1 MRNLQVRIR
10 RPPLRP
16 ADLELID
23 AEQPRLTNG
32 SFLARALWLAVDPFR
47 CAPDAATR
55 GLPRPGDVVPARGV
69 GEVIESRHEVFNIGS
84 LVVLDCGL
92 QQLCVSEGHHARLLH
107 PGQTP
112 ASTALGVLGAPGM
125 AAYFGL
131 LHLARLRPGETVLV
145 SAAAN
150 AAGAMAGQIAML
162 KGAGALGMAGTREKC
177 DWVTRH
183 ARLSA
188 CINYA
193 AENLE
198 ARLRHLAPHGV
209 DIYFDNVGGE
219 LLEKVVASAPPDGY
233 TLALLGVNNAINASL
248 YNKAGFE
255 FLRDIAPV
263 GAVMR
268 VPLVM
273 VVNPSFPASTVPQFI
288 AYAKANPGKI
298 TMGSGGVGTSIHVSG
313 ELFKMMTGV
322 DMLHVPYRGLAET
335 SPGSH
340 SSIFR

>member
-23 AEQPRLTNG
+23 AERPTLTNG

-69 GEVIESRHEVFNIGS
+69 GEVIESRHDVFNIGS

-162 KGAGALGMAGTREKC
+162 KGARALGMAGTREKC

-183 ARLSA
+183 ARFSA
-188 CINYA
+188 CINYS

-219 LLEKVVASAPPDGY
+219 LLEKVVASGILARGARIVQNSVTPADPDVLLARNSAGAAHGPAGLRAP
-233 TLALLGVNNAINASL
+233 SL
-248 YNKAGFE
+248 
-255 FLRDIAPV
+255 
-263 GAVMR
+263 R
-268 VPLVM
+268 VPARGDCLVWRRAHRRQG
-273 VVNPSFPASTVPQFI
+273 PRGGGARQRPRAPAARDAGRQLRPAARAAV
-288 AYAKANPGKI
+288 
-298 TMGSGGVGTSIHVSG
+298 
-313 ELFKMMTGV
+313 
-322 DMLHVPYRGLAET
+322 RGA
-335 SPGSH
+335 
-340 SSIFR
+340 

>member
-1 MRNLQVRIR
+1 VRNLQVRIR
-10 RPPLRP
+10 RPPSRP

-131 LHLARLRPGETVLV
+131 LHLARLRAGETVLV

-162 KGAGALGMAGTREKC
+162 KGARALGMAGTREKC

-219 LLEKVVASAPPDGY
+219 LLEKVVASGILARGARIVQNSVTPADPEVLLTRGDYAPGTVQVLRMDVQDY
-233 TLALLGVNNAINASL
+233 EHRRS
-248 YNKAGFE
+248 E
-255 FLRDIAPV
+255 FLREAIAWY
-263 GAVMR
+263 GAGRIATKDHVVEGLANAPAHLLLAMQGGNFGR
-268 VPLVM
+268 PLVR
-273 VVNPSFPASTVPQFI
+273 
-288 AYAKANPGKI
+288 
-298 TMGSGGVGTSIHVSG
+298 
-313 ELFKMMTGV
+313 L
-322 DMLHVPYRGLAET
+322 
-335 SPGSH
+335 
-340 SSIFR
+340 

>member
-16 ADLELID
+16 ADLEIID
-23 AEQPRLTNG
+23 AEQPTLTNG

-47 CAPDAATR
+47 CAPDDATR

-69 GEVIESRHEVFNIGS
+69 GEVIESRHDVFNIGS

-131 LHLARLRPGETVLV
+131 LHLARLRATDTVLV

-162 KGAGALGMAGTREKC
+162 KGARALGLAGTREKC

-183 ARLSA
+183 ARFSA
-188 CINYA
+188 CINYS
-193 AENLE
+193 AENIE

-219 LLEKVVASAPPDGY
+219 LLEKVVASGILARGARIVQNSVTPADPESLLARGDYAPGTVQVLRMDLQDY
-233 TLALLGVNNAINASL
+233 EHRRS
-248 YNKAGFE
+248 E
-255 FLRDIAPV
+255 FLREAIAWY
-263 GAVMR
+263 GAGRIAAKDHVVEGLANAPAHLLLAMQGGNFGR
-268 VPLVM
+268 PLVR
-273 VVNPSFPASTVPQFI
+273 
-288 AYAKANPGKI
+288 
-298 TMGSGGVGTSIHVSG
+298 
-313 ELFKMMTGV
+313 L
-322 DMLHVPYRGLAET
+322 
-335 SPGSH
+335 
-340 SSIFR
+340 

>member
-1 MRNLQVRIR
+1 MRNLQVRIK

-23 AEQPRLTNG
+23 AERPTLTNG

-69 GEVIESRHEVFNIGS
+69 GEVIESRHDVFNIGS

-131 LHLARLRPGETVLV
+131 LHLTRLRPGETVLV

-162 KGAGALGMAGTREKC
+162 KGARALGMAGTREKC

-183 ARLSA
+183 ARFSA

-193 AENLE
+193 AENLG

-219 LLEKVVASAPPDGY
+219 LLEKVLASGILARGARIVQNSVTPADPDELFARGDYAPG
-233 TLALLGVNNAINASL
+233 TLQVLRMDLQDYEHRRS
-248 YNKAGFE
+248 E
-255 FLRDIAPV
+255 FLREAIAWY
-263 GAVMR
+263 GAGRIATKDHVVEGLANAPAHLLLAMQGGNFGR
-268 VPLVM
+268 PLVR
-273 VVNPSFPASTVPQFI
+273 
-288 AYAKANPGKI
+288 
-298 TMGSGGVGTSIHVSG
+298 
-313 ELFKMMTGV
+313 L
-322 DMLHVPYRGLAET
+322 
-335 SPGSH
+335 
-340 SSIFR
+340 

>member
-131 LHLARLRPGETVLV
+131 LHLARLRPTDTVLV

-162 KGAGALGMAGTREKC
+162 KGARALGMAGTREKC

-219 LLEKVVASAPPDGY
+219 LLEKVVASGILARGARIVQNSVTPADPEVLLTRGDYAPGTVQVLRMDVQDY
-233 TLALLGVNNAINASL
+233 EHRRS
-248 YNKAGFE
+248 E
-255 FLRDIAPV
+255 FLREAIAWY
-263 GAVMR
+263 GAGRIATKDHVVEGLANAPAHLLLAMQGGNFGR
-268 VPLVM
+268 PLVR
-273 VVNPSFPASTVPQFI
+273 
-288 AYAKANPGKI
+288 
-298 TMGSGGVGTSIHVSG
+298 
-313 ELFKMMTGV
+313 L
-322 DMLHVPYRGLAET
+322 
-335 SPGSH
+335 
-340 SSIFR
+340 

>member
-131 LHLARLRPGETVLV
+131 LHLARLRAGETVLV

-219 LLEKVVASAPPDGY
+219 LLEKVVASGILARGARIVQNSVTPADPEVLLTRGDYAPGTVQVLRMDVQDY
-233 TLALLGVNNAINASL
+233 EHRRS
-248 YNKAGFE
+248 E
-255 FLRDIAPV
+255 FLREAIAWY
-263 GAVMR
+263 GAGRIATKDHVVEGLANAPAHLLLAMQGGNFGR
-268 VPLVM
+268 PLVR
-273 VVNPSFPASTVPQFI
+273 
-288 AYAKANPGKI
+288 
-298 TMGSGGVGTSIHVSG
+298 
-313 ELFKMMTGV
+313 L
-322 DMLHVPYRGLAET
+322 
-335 SPGSH
+335 
-340 SSIFR
+340 

>member
-1 MRNLQVRIR
+1 VRNLQVRIK

-23 AEQPRLTNG
+23 AERPTLTNG

-69 GEVIESRHEVFNIGS
+69 GEVIESRHDVFNIGS

-162 KGAGALGMAGTREKC
+162 KGAGALGMAGTREK
-177 DWVTRH
+177 
-183 ARLSA
+183 
-188 CINYA
+188 
-193 AENLE
+193 
-198 ARLRHLAPHGV
+198 
-209 DIYFDNVGGE
+209 
-219 LLEKVVASAPPDGY
+219 
-233 TLALLGVNNAINASL
+233 
-248 YNKAGFE
+248 
-255 FLRDIAPV
+255 
-263 GAVMR
+263 
-268 VPLVM
+268 
-273 VVNPSFPASTVPQFI
+273 
-288 AYAKANPGKI
+288 
-298 TMGSGGVGTSIHVSG
+298 
-313 ELFKMMTGV
+313 
-322 DMLHVPYRGLAET
+322 
-335 SPGSH
+335 
-340 SSIFR
+340 

>member
-1 MRNLQVRIR
+1 VRNLQVRIR

-131 LHLARLRPGETVLV
+131 LHLARLRAGETVLV

-162 KGAGALGMAGTREKC
+162 KGARALGMAGTREKC

-183 ARLSA
+183 ARFSA

-198 ARLRHLAPHGV
+198 TRLRHLAPHGV

-219 LLEKVVASAPPDGY
+219 LLEKVVASGILARGARIVQNSVTPADPEVLLTRGDYAPGTVQVLRMDVQDY
-233 TLALLGVNNAINASL
+233 EHRRS
-248 YNKAGFE
+248 E
-255 FLRDIAPV
+255 FLREAIAWY
-263 GAVMR
+263 GAGRIATKDHVVEGLANAPAHLLLAMQGGNFGR
-268 VPLVM
+268 PLVR
-273 VVNPSFPASTVPQFI
+273 
-288 AYAKANPGKI
+288 
-298 TMGSGGVGTSIHVSG
+298 
-313 ELFKMMTGV
+313 L
-322 DMLHVPYRGLAET
+322 
-335 SPGSH
+335 
-340 SSIFR
+340 

>member
-131 LHLARLRPGETVLV
+131 LHLARVRARETVLV

-162 KGAGALGMAGTREKC
+162 KGARALGMAGTREKC

-219 LLEKVVASAPPDGY
+219 LLEKVVASGILARGARIVQNSVTPADPEVLLTRGDYAPGTVQVLRMDVQDY
-233 TLALLGVNNAINASL
+233 EHRRS
-248 YNKAGFE
+248 E
-255 FLRDIAPV
+255 FLREAIAWY
-263 GAVMR
+263 GAGRIATKDHVVEGLANAPAHLLLAMQGGNFGR
-268 VPLVM
+268 PLVR
-273 VVNPSFPASTVPQFI
+273 
-288 AYAKANPGKI
+288 
-298 TMGSGGVGTSIHVSG
+298 
-313 ELFKMMTGV
+313 L
-322 DMLHVPYRGLAET
+322 
-335 SPGSH
+335 
-340 SSIFR
+340 